1 MPQVY
6 SATHVDAPPEEIFD
20 FLADYHNIPRLQPH
34 FEAVRLVSDKERGV
48 GAVVELKGRFHG
60 VPMSGHN
67 RIIAFHP
74 PFRLVSISDGTVLSR
89 NTWEVRPLAM
99 PHPMSEVSLTIEYR
113 FKGGVTR
120 LLAGVASPL
129 LHGEIQEMTE
139 EALRRLHS
147 IFAR

>member
-1 MPQVY
+1 MLKRLHGGSDAA
-6 SATHVDAPPEEIFD
+6 SARKA
-20 FLADYHNIPRLQPH
+20 ADPLRPRVH
-34 FEAVRLVSDKERGV
+34 AS
-48 GAVVELKGRFHG
+48 
-60 VPMSGHN
+60 
-67 RIIAFHP
+67 
-74 PFRLVSISDGTVLSR
+74 

-99 PHPMSEVSLTIEYR
+99 PHPMSEVSLTIEYK
-113 FKGGVTR
+113 FHGGVVR

>member
-34 FEAVRLVSDKERGV
+34 FDKVRLVSEKERGL

-60 VPMSGHN
+60 VPMTGHN
-67 RIIAFHP
+67 KIVAFQR

-89 NTWEVRPLAM
+89 NTWEVRPLAL
-99 PHPMSEVSLTIEYR
+99 PDPACEVSLSIEYK
-113 FKGGVTR
+113 FSGGITR

-129 LHGEIQEMTE
+129 VHGEIPEMTE

>member
-20 FLADYHNIPRLQPH
+20 FLADYRNIPRLQPH
-34 FEAVRLVSDKERGV
+34 FETVRLVSEKERGL
-48 GAVVELKGRFHG
+48 GATVELKGRFHG
-60 VPMSGHN
+60 LPMLGQNKIVTFS
-67 RIIAFHP
+67 P
-74 PFRLVSISDGTVLSR
+74 PFRLVSISDGAVLSR
-89 NTWEVRPLAM
+89 NTWEVRPLAL
-99 PHPMSEVSLTIEYR
+99 PQPTSEVSLTIEYKFR
-113 FKGGVTR
+113 GGVTR

>member
-34 FEAVRLVSDKERGV
+34 FDKVRLVSEKERGL

-60 VPMSGHN
+60 VPMTGHN
-67 RIIAFHP
+67 KIVAFQR

-89 NTWEVRPLAM
+89 NTWEVRPLAL
-99 PHPMSEVSLTIEYR
+99 PDPACEVSLSIEY
-113 FKGGVTR
+113 KISGGITR

>member
-1 MPQVY
+1 MPHVY

-34 FEAVRLVSDKERGV
+34 FETVKLVSEKERGV
-48 GAVVELKGRFHG
+48 GAIVELRGHFHG
-60 VPMSGHN
+60 IPMAGHN
-67 RIIAFHP
+67 KIIAFSP
-74 PFRLVSISDGTVLSR
+74 PFRLVSISDGNVLSR
-89 NTWEVRPLAM
+89 NTWEVRPLALT
-99 PHPMSEVSLTIEYR
+99 HPASEVSLSIEYK

-120 LLAGVASPL
+120 ILAGVASPL